1 MVLSAAI
8 VMALSQSSVVS
19 AQKLTTYERQVN
31 LMNRIN
37 DAENKKQLTVS
48 QAKAL
53 RKELSKIAVKKQQV
67 REDHTGKTG
76 KEDMSLVEERLTKV
90 SAKINNRIEK
100 NAATNKK

>member
-8 VMALSQSSVVS
+8 VLALSQTSVVS
-19 AQKLTTYERQVN
+19 AQQKLTTYERQVN

-37 DAENKKQLTVS
+37 DAEKSKQLTVS
-48 QAKAL
+48 QAKSL

-67 REDHTGKTG
+67 RDDHKGKTG

-100 NAATNKK
+100 NAANKN